1 MKRFCGGPTLTEI
14 FRSTKWIG
22 LALALAVSAPI
33 AATAQP
39 VDVPP
44 TWGGDFWSRPRLT
57 GDWFGLR
64 DEMGKRGVVFDLD
77 FLQIL
82 QGTATG
88 GRDTGVSYGGT
99 ADYTLNVDTA
109 SSGSGQA
116 GSFGFT
122 RCRASG
128 TARTTTPARPAR

>member
-1 MKRFCGGPTLTEI
+1 MKRFRVRAAAKAI
-14 FRSTKWIG
+14 YRSMLWIG
-22 LALALAVSAPI
+22 LAVVIAVSAPV

-39 VDVPP
+39 YDVPP
-44 TWGGDFWSRPRLT
+44 TWGGDLWSRPRLT
-57 GDWFGLR
+57 GDWFGFR

-99 ADYTLNVDTA
+99 AEYTLNVYPTKLN
-109 SSGSGQA
+109 
-116 GSFGFT
+116 
-122 RCRASG
+122 
-128 TARTTTPARPAR
+128 